1 MYFKGDKKE
10 FLNGHK
16 IAPIARELI
25 ITAPYLTSILNGYRS
40 CSPRLARELTVRLKN
55 SKDFSKY
62 FTDKK
67 EN

>member
-1 MYFKGDKKE
+1 MYFRGDKKE

-40 CSPRLARELTVRLKN
+40 CSPRLARELTI
-55 SKDFSKY
+55 
-62 FTDKK
+62 
-67 EN
+67 